1 MKKKKTNNTNTEGVP
16 LYEELL
22 IFAALRY
29 CIGRHT
35 YIVSLAGD
43 IGKNYYNK
51 LSDDQKEHF
60 STDIRRQIRQQ
71 LEYMPYNFSY
81 DGIYGDCNP
90 IEDFVTA
97 CHECGITSLEE
108 LGKRKKIICY
118 YDYELEVKRY
128 EDFIVKYGKN
138 HTYSLDIDDLLPFE
152 NLASLFDVKNHLI
165 VTATNGKEY
174 ECFVGYQKK
183 LVEDENMK
191 GMFRYAPFGWEK
203 MYVPVDSYLQ
213 NGNNHSYIIP
223 EMIDKIE
230 KKNNE
235 EKQH

>member
-1 MKKKKTNNTNTEGVP
+1 MEKNNNTNTEGVP
-16 LYEELL
+16 LYEELI

-35 YIVSLAGD
+35 YMVSLAGD
-43 IGKNYYNK
+43 IGKNYYDR
-51 LSDDQKEHF
+51 LSNEQKEHF

-97 CHECGITSLEE
+97 CNECGITSFEE
-108 LGKRKKIICY
+108 LGKRKKIVCY
-118 YDYELEVKRY
+118 YDYELGVKGY
-128 EDFIVKYGKN
+128 EDFIVKHGEN

-152 NLASLFDVKNHLI
+152 NLASLFDVKNH
-165 VTATNGKEY
+165 VVVATTNGKEY

-183 LVEDENMK
+183 FVEDENMK
-191 GMFRYAPFGWEK
+191 GAFRPAPFGWEK

-213 NGNNHSYIIP
+213 NVVSHSYIIP
-223 EMIDKIE
+223 EMIENIKTNI
-230 KKNNE
+230 
-235 EKQH
+235 